1 MTKRAKVEDHSNLE
15 RDLNTQAIIN
25 TDMVAY
31 EKYIN
36 EKNTRLRYETELRE
50 LRSEIEVLK
59 SLLLNK

>member
-15 RDLNTQAIIN
+15 RDLNTHAIIN
-25 TDMVAY
+25 TDLVAY

-36 EKNTRLRYETELRE
+36 ERNTRLRYETELRE

-59 SLLLNK
+59 ALLLNK

>member
-15 RDLNTQAIIN
+15 RDLHTKAIIN
-25 TDMVAY
+25 TDLVAY

-36 EKNTRLRYETELRE
+36 ERNTRLRYENELRE

-59 SLLLNK
+59 ALLLNK

>member
-15 RDLNTQAIIN
+15 RDLHTQAIIN
-25 TDMVAY
+25 TDMIAY

-59 SLLLNK
+59 SIILNK

>member
-1 MTKRAKVEDHSNLE
+1 MKRAKVEDHSDLE

-36 EKNTRLRYETELRE
+36 EKNTRLRYENELRE
-50 LRSEIEVLK
+50 LRSEISVLK
-59 SLLLNK
+59 ALLLNK

>member
-25 TDMVAY
+25 TDMVAF
-31 EKYIN
+31 EKYMN

-59 SLLLNK
+59 SIILNK